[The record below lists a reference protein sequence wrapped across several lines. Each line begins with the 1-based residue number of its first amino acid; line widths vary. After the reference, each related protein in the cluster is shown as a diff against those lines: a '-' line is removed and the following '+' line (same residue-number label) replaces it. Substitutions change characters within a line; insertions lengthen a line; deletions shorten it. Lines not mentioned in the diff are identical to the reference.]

1 MILRTL
7 INEAGKMIADAGIEE
22 CRFEAELLMAVTL
35 GVSRFDI
42 LINQDMEISEEQK
55 KFFFELV
62 KRRVN
67 REPSAYIMGYKEF
80 MGLNFK
86 VRPGILIPR
95 PDTEILVETIIDTVK
110 KAGFKTSAE
119 IGIGSGCISISLAK
133 YTELECYG
141 TDISSVAV
149 KTARE
154 NAELNGAAD
163 RTNFYEG
170 DIFVGLPNMKFDI
183 VVSNPPYIKKKDME
197 SLMPDV
203 RDYEPHT
210 ALCGGD
216 DGLDF
221 YRKITEDA
229 VGKINRGGYIFYEI
243 GYDEAED
250 VSDILRQNGFEDI
263 NVIKDL
269 GGLDRVVSA
278 RKGDFDV

>member
-42 LINQDMEISEEQK
+42 LINRDMEISEEQK

-119 IGIGSGCISISLAK
+119 VGIGSGCISISFGKVYRAGVLRYRYK
-133 YTELECYG
+133 FRGCK
-141 TDISSVAV
+141 IS
-149 KTARE
+149 
-154 NAELNGAAD
+154 
-163 RTNFYEG
+163 
-170 DIFVGLPNMKFDI
+170 
-183 VVSNPPYIKKKDME
+183 
-197 SLMPDV
+197 
-203 RDYEPHT
+203 
-210 ALCGGD
+210 
-216 DGLDF
+216 
-221 YRKITEDA
+221 
-229 VGKINRGGYIFYEI
+229 
-243 GYDEAED
+243 
-250 VSDILRQNGFEDI
+250 
-263 NVIKDL
+263 
-269 GGLDRVVSA
+269 
-278 RKGDFDV
+278 

>member
-1 MILRTL
+1 
-7 INEAGKMIADAGIEE
+7 
-22 CRFEAELLMAVTL
+22 
-35 GVSRFDI
+35 
-42 LINQDMEISEEQK
+42 
-55 KFFFELV
+55 
-62 KRRVN
+62 
-67 REPSAYIMGYKEF
+67 
-80 MGLNFK
+80 
-86 VRPGILIPR
+86 
-95 PDTEILVETIIDTVK
+95 
-110 KAGFKTSAE
+110 
-119 IGIGSGCISISLAK
+119 
-133 YTELECYG
+133 
-141 TDISSVAV
+141 
-149 KTARE
+149 
-154 NAELNGAAD
+154 
-163 RTNFYEG
+163 
-170 DIFVGLPNMKFDI
+170 MKFDI